1 MADPDARHKLEQ
13 QKLEEQAAA
22 DKATASASSS
32 VVAPEAKATASASPS
47 VVAPQAEDTSSE
59 APWDLDNPA
68 QAVEYMLEVTGDRD
82 FERRELTDPTQQR
95 KLLSFICE
103 DLDRESKAGPKK
115 ERRSLSAMLKTSF
128 WLL

>member
-22 DKATASASSS
+22 DKATASASPS
-32 VVAPEAKATASASPS
+32 VVAPE
-47 VVAPQAEDTSSE
+47 AEDTSSE

-95 KLLSFICE
+95 KLLSFTCE
-103 DLDRESKAGPKK
+103 DLGRKSKAGPKK
-115 ERRSLSAMLKTSF
+115 ERRSLSAMLETSF
-128 WLL
+128 GSFD